1 MSEMERYEY
10 TAPTMGTML
19 KVALYAENEQKAEQA
34 IEAGLTEI
42 ERLIPFLNNYDPA
55 SEISR
60 LASKVHEPV
69 ALSHD
74 LGAVLGH
81 AKRWHELSDGAFDV
95 TVGPLTR
102 IWSTARRERKLPT
115 PQSIAQARLR
125 SGWNHIRRIEDKT
138 SDLGA
143 TALELL
149 VEGMRIDVSG
159 IATGYII
166 DQAFEKIRE
175 GGIDSL
181 LIDIG
186 GDIRVGKSPPA
197 SKGWRIDVA
206 GLGKDAPPLSQ
217 RLLENCAVTT
227 SGDLNQFV
235 EIDGVRYSHLIDP
248 RTGHPVPRRQ
258 SATAIATTAIDADAG
273 ATALC
278 VLGMEQ
284 SANLFENL
292 PLQEGILLEMELHG
306 SHGSHGG
313 VTRYRHFVKDRSA
326 ASDHPSP

>member
-1 MSEMERYEY
+1 MSQLERYEY

-19 KVALYAENEQKAEQA
+19 KLTLYAENEQRAQRA
-34 IEAGLTEI
+34 IDAGLTEI
-42 ERLIPFLNNYDPA
+42 ERLIPCLNNYDPT

-69 ALSHD
+69 NLSPD
-74 LGAVLGH
+74 LGFVLVR
-81 AKRWHELSDGAFDV
+81 AKRWHELSEGAFDV

-102 IWSTARRERKLPT
+102 VWSSARRDRKLPT
-115 PQSIAQARLR
+115 PESMDQARSR
-125 SGWNHIRRIEDKT
+125 SGWKHVRWIDQK
-138 SDLGA
+138 SSGSGQHS
-143 TALELL
+143 LELL
-149 VEGMRIDVSG
+149 LDSMRIDVSG

-175 GGIDSL
+175 SGIESL

-186 GDIRVGKSPPA
+186 GDIRVGKSPPG
-197 SKGWRIDVA
+197 SKGWRIDIA

-235 EIDGVRYSHLIDP
+235 EIDSVRYSHLIDP
-248 RTGHPVPRRQ
+248 RTGDPVPRRQ
-258 SATAIATTAIDADAG
+258 SATAIADTAIDADAG

-278 VLGMEQ
+278 VLGMER
-284 SANLFENL
+284 SAILFDTL
-292 PLQEGILLEMELHG
+292 PLQEGMLLEMGLQLEPH
-306 SHGSHGG
+306 G
-313 VTRYRHFVKDRSA
+313 VTRYRYLAK
-326 ASDHPSP
+326 DHPLR